1 MRQSNPGSQKQLEY
15 WRNCTHRWNV
25 KTGATRSGK
34 TYMDYFLIPKRI
46 LEGKGKSGMNVILGN
61 TRETVRRN
69 VLIPM
74 QNIYGSRRISNIH
87 SDNSCD
93 MFGEKVFVLGADNIG
108 HVDKIRGMS
117 IKYCYGDE
125 VTTWSEDLFDML
137 KSRLDKSYSCFDGT
151 CNPDSPQ
158 HWFKLFLDSDADI
171 YQQHYTIFDNP
182 FLPQEFVDNLCK
194 EYAGT
199 VYYDRY
205 IQGNWSLAEGLI
217 YPMYQ
222 DALVDDVPRDADG
235 KPITPTDM
243 CISMDYGTM
252 NAFAALLWYKV
263 NGIWYAVKGY
273 YYSGRDTGVQKTD
286 NEYLIDLERRFAE
299 EIDGI
304 KKAVSSGGLVK
315 KMEVIIDPSAASFIA
330 LLKKSHW
337 AKVRKADND
346 VLNGIRETATAMNM
360 GRIKVLRNIKEWQ
373 DEMGGYVW
381 DDSEGD
387 ERPVKIADHYADAT
401 RYLVHTKKIMKR
413 V

>member
-46 LEGKGKSGMNVILGN
+46 LEGKGKAGMNVILGN

-74 QNIYGSRRISNIH
+74 QNIYGSKRISNIH

-158 HWFKLFLDSDADI
+158 HWFKIFLDSDADI

-304 KKAVSSGGLVK
+304 KKAVSGGGLVK

-346 VLNGIRETATAMNM
+346 VLNGIRETASAMNM
-360 GRIKVLRNIKEWQ
+360 GRIKVLRSIKEWQ

>member
-1 MRQSNPGSQKQLEY
+1 MRQSSPGSEKQLEY
-15 WRNCTHRWNV
+15 WRNCTHRWNI

-34 TYMDYFLIPKRI
+34 TFMDYFLIPRR
-46 LEGKGKSGMNVILGN
+46 LLNGKGKDGLNVILGN

-74 QNIYGSRRISNIH
+74 QNMYGSTRISNIH

-137 KSRLDKSYSCFDGT
+137 KSRLDKPYSCFDGT
-151 CNPDSPQ
+151 CNPDSPT
-158 HWFKLFLDSDADI
+158 HWLKQFLDSDADI

-182 FLPQEFVDNLCK
+182 FLPEEFVKNLCR

-205 IQGNWSLAEGLI
+205 IQGLWSLAEGLI

-222 DALVDDVPRDADG
+222 DVLVDEIPKGAV
-235 KPITPTDM
+235 TDM

-252 NAFAALLWYKV
+252 NAFAALLWYKI
-263 NGIWYAVKGY
+263 NGVWYAVNGY

-286 NEYLIDLERRFAE
+286 GEYLEDIEKRFSNDIEA
-299 EIDGI
+299 I
-304 KKAVSSGGLVK
+304 KKAVSGGGLVK

-346 VLNGIRETATAMNM
+346 VLNGIRETASAMNT
-360 GRIKVLRNIKEWQ
+360 GKIKVLRSIKEWQ
-373 DEMGGYVW
+373 DEMGGYAW
-381 DDSEGD
+381 DNNEVE
-387 ERPVKIADHYADAT
+387 ERPVKVNDHYCDAT
-401 RYLVHTKKIMKR
+401 RYMVMTKKLMKR
-413 V
+413 G

>member
-1 MRQSNPGSQKQLEY
+1 MRQSSPGSEKQLEY
-15 WRNCTHRWNV
+15 WRNCTHRWNI

-34 TYMDYFLIPKRI
+34 TFMDYFLIPKR
-46 LEGKGKSGMNVILGN
+46 LLNGKGKDGLNVILGN

-74 QNIYGSRRISNIH
+74 QNMYGSTRISNIH

-137 KSRLDKSYSCFDGT
+137 KSRLDKPYSCFDGT
-151 CNPDSPQ
+151 CNPDSPT
-158 HWFKLFLDSDADI
+158 HWLKQFLDSDADI

-182 FLPQEFVDNLCK
+182 FLPEEFVKNLCR

-205 IQGNWSLAEGLI
+205 IQGLWSLAEGLI

-222 DALVDDVPRDADG
+222 DVLVDEIPKGAV
-235 KPITPTDM
+235 TDT

-252 NAFAALLWYKV
+252 NAFAALLWYKI
-263 NGIWYAVKGY
+263 NGVWYAVNGY

-286 NEYLIDLERRFAE
+286 GEYLEDIERRFSNDIKA
-299 EIDGI
+299 I
-304 KKAVSSGGLVK
+304 KKAVSGGGLVK

-346 VLNGIRETATAMNM
+346 VLNGIRETASAMNT
-360 GRIKVLRNIKEWQ
+360 GKIKVMRSIKEWQ
-373 DEMGGYVW
+373 DEMGGYAW
-381 DDSEGD
+381 DNNEVE
-387 ERPVKIADHYADAT
+387 ERPVKVNDHYCDAT
-401 RYLVHTKKIMKR
+401 RYMVMTKKLMKR
-413 V
+413 G

>member
-46 LEGKGKSGMNVILGN
+46 LDGKGKSGMNVILGN

-74 QNIYGSRRISNIH
+74 QNLYGAKRISNIH

-93 MFGEKVFVLGADNIG
+93 MFGEKVFILGADNIG

-222 DALVDDVPRDADG
+222 DALVDDVPRDTDG
-235 KPITPTDM
+235 KPITATDM

-252 NAFAALLWYKV
+252 NAFAALLWYKI
-263 NGIWYAVKGY
+263 NGVWYAVNGY

-286 NEYLIDLERRFAE
+286 GEYLEDIEKRFSNDIKA
-299 EIDGI
+299 I
-304 KKAVSSGGLVK
+304 KKAVSGGGLVK

-346 VLNGIRETATAMNM
+346 VLNGIRETASAMNT
-360 GRIKVLRNIKEWQ
+360 GKIKVMRSIKEWQ
-373 DEMGGYVW
+373 DEMGGYAW
-381 DDSEGD
+381 DNNEVE
-387 ERPVKIADHYADAT
+387 ERPVKVNDHYCDAT
-401 RYLVHTKKIMKR
+401 RYMVMTKKLMKR
-413 V
+413 G

>member
-1 MRQSNPGSQKQLEY
+1 MRQSSPGSEKQLEY
-15 WRNCTHRWNV
+15 WRNCTHRWNI

-34 TYMDYFLIPKRI
+34 TFMDYFLIPKR
-46 LEGKGKSGMNVILGN
+46 LLNGKGKDGLNVILGN

-74 QNIYGSRRISNIH
+74 QNMYGSTRISNIH

-137 KSRLDKSYSCFDGT
+137 KSRLDKPYSCFDGT
-151 CNPDSPQ
+151 CNPDSPT
-158 HWFKLFLDSDADI
+158 HWLKQFLDSDADI

-182 FLPQEFVDNLCK
+182 FLPEEFVKNLCR

-205 IQGNWSLAEGLI
+205 IQGLWSLAEGLI

-222 DALVDDVPRDADG
+222 DVLVDEIPKGAV
-235 KPITPTDM
+235 TDM

-252 NAFAALLWYKV
+252 NAFAASLWYKI
-263 NGIWYAVKGY
+263 NGVWYAVNGY

-286 NEYLIDLERRFAE
+286 GEYLEDIERRFSNDIEA
-299 EIDGI
+299 I
-304 KKAVSSGGLVK
+304 KKAVSGGGLVK

-346 VLNGIRETATAMNM
+346 VLNGIRETASAMNT
-360 GRIKVLRNIKEWQ
+360 GKIKVLRSIKEWQ
-373 DEMGGYVW
+373 DEMGGYSW
-381 DDSEGD
+381 DNNEAE
-387 ERPVKIADHYADAT
+387 ERPVKVNDHYCDAT
-401 RYLVHTKKIMKR
+401 RYMVMTKKLMKR
-413 V
+413 G